1 MTPIL
6 ELKNVSVNFG
16 GVKALQEIDLAIEA
30 GEFVGVIGPNGA
42 GKTTVFNLITN
53 SVRPTS
59 GSIYFKNQDITGKS
73 PDRINHLGISR
84 TFQNIRLF
92 TNMSVFDNV
101 ALGMYSRTQYSLLDA
116 FIKSPKARSA
126 DRKVFDK
133 TNELLE
139 LVGLLDLSRETA
151 GSLPYGKQRRLELAR
166 AMASSPDLL
175 LLDEPAA
182 GMNDDEC
189 ADLIALI
196 RQIHLTRGY
205 TILLI
210 EHHMNVVMELCADYR
225 IVVFNLGKILTI
237 GSPDEIQND
246 PQVIRAYL
254 GERKVNIASQ
264 TA

>member
-1 MTPIL
+1 MSPIL
-6 ELKNVSVNFG
+6 ELRNVSVNFG
-16 GVKALQEIDLAIEA
+16 GVKALQEINLAIEA

-59 GSIYFKNQDITGKS
+59 GSIYFNNQEITRKS

-101 ALGMYSRTQYSLLDA
+101 ALGMHSRTQYNLLDA
-116 FIKSPKARSA
+116 FLKSPKARSA
-126 DRKVFDK
+126 DRQVSEK
-133 TNELLE
+133 TNELLD

-166 AMASSPDLL
+166 AMAASPDLL

-189 ADLIALI
+189 ADLIELI
-196 RQIHLTRGY
+196 RQIHKTYGY
-205 TILLI
+205 TVLMI
-210 EHHMNVVMELCADYR
+210 EHHMNVVMELCAAYR
-225 IVVFNLGKILTI
+225 IIVLNLGKILTI
-237 GSPDEIQND
+237 GSPNEIQND

-254 GERKVNIASQ
+254 GERKVNRAS
-264 TA
+264 

>member
-1 MTPIL
+1 MSPIL
-6 ELKNVSVNFG
+6 EMQNISVYFG
-16 GVKALQEIDLAIEA
+16 GVKALQEINLTINA
-30 GEFVGVIGPNGA
+30 GEFVGLIGPNGA

-59 GSIYFKNQDITGKS
+59 GSIYFKNQEITGKS

-101 ALGMYSRTQYSLLDA
+101 ALGMHSRTQYNLLDA
-116 FIKSPKARSA
+116 FLKSPKARSA
-126 DRKVFDK
+126 DRQVLER

-139 LVGLLDLSRETA
+139 LVGLHDLSRETA

-166 AMASSPDLL
+166 AMAASPDLL

-189 ADLIALI
+189 ADLIELI
-196 RQIHLTRGY
+196 RQIHTARGY
-205 TILLI
+205 TVLLI

-225 IVVFNLGKILTI
+225 IIVLNLGKILMI
-237 GSPDEIQND
+237 GSPNEIQND

-254 GERKVNIASQ
+254 GERKVNHAS
-264 TA
+264 